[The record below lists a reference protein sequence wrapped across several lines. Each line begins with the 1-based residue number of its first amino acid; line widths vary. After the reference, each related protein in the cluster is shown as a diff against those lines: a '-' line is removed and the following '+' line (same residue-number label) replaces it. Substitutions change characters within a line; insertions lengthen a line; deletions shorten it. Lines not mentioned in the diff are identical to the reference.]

1 MIAKD
6 FHFDL
11 PADRIAQHPA
21 ARRDQSRLLV
31 FHRSTGDFEHRGFGD
46 FESLLRPDDLLI
58 LNDSRVIPARMHG
71 FKVATRGAVEILL
84 LEEVAPLRWWVML
97 RPGKRVRPGTS
108 LRFLDHQKEPS
119 KLQATV
125 LEKNSEGNCLLQF
138 EGVSDLT
145 AILETLGEVP
155 LPPYISRSTTGDD
168 LEDRIRYQTVYAR
181 HNGSVAA
188 PTAGLHFTPELL
200 GRIRQRGVET
210 KFLTLHVGHGTFAPV
225 KAERIEDHRM
235 HEERFTVPEET
246 AEAWRRAR
254 AASRRIIAVGTTC
267 VRVLE
272 HVFRENHGTLV
283 SGSGRTSIFI
293 HPPQTIRA
301 VDALL
306 TNFHLPESTL
316 LMLVSAFA
324 APGDLDT
331 GRLRILNAYREAVR
345 LNYRFFS
352 YGDAMFLT

>member
-11 PADRIAQHPA
+11 PPDRIAQHPA
-21 ARRDQSRLLV
+21 SRRDESRLLV
-31 FHRSTGDFEHRGFGD
+31 FHRDSGDLEHRVFRD
-46 FESLLRPDDLLI
+46 LETLLRPEDLLI

-84 LEEVAPLRWWVML
+84 LEEVAPMRWWVML
-97 RPGKRVRPGTS
+97 RPGKRVRAGTEIQLWNRRMQPS
-108 LRFLDHQKEPS
+108 ELR
-119 KLQATV
+119 ATV

-138 EGVSDLT
+138 EGVSNLT
-145 AILETLGEVP
+145 ATLSSLGELP
-155 LPPYISRSTTGDD
+155 LPPYVSRSRSECDT
-168 LEDRIRYQTVYAR
+168 EDRIRYQTVYAR
-181 HNGSVAA
+181 HEGSVAA

-200 GRIRQRGVET
+200 EKLRQRGVEIR
-210 KFLTLHVGHGTFAPV
+210 FLTLHVGHGTFAPV
-225 KAERIEDHRM
+225 KTERIEDHRM

-254 AASRRIIAVGTTC
+254 AASRRIVAVGTTC

-272 HVFRENHGTLV
+272 HVVRGSGGTLV
-283 SGSGRTSIFI
+283 SGSGRTRIFL
-293 HPPQTIRA
+293 HPPQVIRA
-301 VDALL
+301 ADALL

-324 APGDLDT
+324 APGELDT
-331 GRLRILNAYREAVR
+331 GRLRILHAYREAVR
-345 LNYRFFS
+345 LKYRFYS
-352 YGDAMFLT
+352 YGDAMLIT